1 MLDGW
6 IFGQNAA
13 LVPHDP
19 LGWGDLLHGGQVD
32 DVVRS
37 VEKRGRLVRM
47 VAVLLLVLLA
57 VVLLLLLLDHGQ
69 LAVLPLSG
77 SLLLLMLLLLLGDV
91 MVGRL
96 VLDLSAL
103 TPDAADLEVVAVDG
117 HRVAVA
123 RQHVVVV
130 LPVPA
135 QHADGQEDEQDE
147 DASAGDW
154 HCDGSRFEPQILA
167 AISASNWLA
176 VSEESSLHGNC
187 PWFLHAWKKKER
199 DNHTLIFLFF
209 LFLSFFSFKK
219 IR

>member
-19 LGWGDLLHGGQVD
+19 LGRADLLHGGQVD

-47 VAVLLLVLLA
+47 VAVLLVLLA
-57 VVLLLLLLDHGQ
+57 VLLLLLLLDHGQ

-77 SLLLLMLLLLLGDV
+77 SLLLLLMLLLLLGDV
-91 MVGRL
+91 VVGRL

-103 TPDAADLEVVAVDG
+103 APDAADLEVVAVDG

-154 HCDGSRFEPQILA
+154 HCDGGRFEPQILA
-167 AISASNWLA
+167 AVSASNWLA
-176 VSEESSLHGNC
+176 VSEETSLHGNC
-187 PWFLHAWKKKER
+187 PWFLHAWKRRKR
-199 DNHTLIFLFF
+199 
-209 LFLSFFSFKK
+209 
-219 IR
+219 

>member
-1 MLDGW
+1 MADLLLIFNKSDDSKVLDRW

-19 LGWGDLLHGGQVD
+19 LGRDDLLHGGQVD

-37 VEKRGRLVRM
+37 VQKRGRLMRM

-57 VVLLLLLLDHGQ
+57 VLLLLLLLDHGQ
-69 LAVLPLSG
+69 LAVLPLPR
-77 SLLLLMLLLLLGDV
+77 SLLLLLLGDV

-103 TPDAADLEVVAVDG
+103 APDAADLEVVAVDG

-130 LPVPA
+130 FPVPP

-147 DASAGDW
+147 DASAGDG
-154 HCDGSRFEPQILA
+154 HCDGGGFEPQILA
-167 AISASNWLA
+167 AVSNWLA
-176 VSEESSLHGNC
+176 VSE
-187 PWFLHAWKKKER
+187 
-199 DNHTLIFLFF
+199 
-209 LFLSFFSFKK
+209 
-219 IR
+219 